1 MRSSRGSMSFLP
13 KPCDE
18 FWPFVDVNTRND
30 IRVGHCETSLARCG
44 RTGSLRRAGLS
55 SPEASPWPAF
65 SMRSRSSDE
74 KRRQGAISY
83 SSRFHLSEP
92 FGRGDAL
99 NRLADATVEP
109 VRDTLG

>member
-1 MRSSRGSMSFLP
+1 MLAIAKLAWRGVAIQVHP
-13 KPCDE
+13 DAPAY
-18 FWPFVDVNTRND
+18 R
-30 IRVGHCETSLARCG
+30 HQQ
-44 RTGSLRRAGLS
+44 
-55 SPEASPWPAF
+55 ASPWPAF

-99 NRLADATVEP
+99 NRLADATAKP